1 MIERRSVASYYRP
14 GNYKAPK
21 IPYPALCQTDHIIC
35 IAIAASTIPPSGV
48 HSVACEL
55 CLAACGGTGRQCGCA
70 APAAAA
76 ALLLL
81 SLLFLLPM
89 LGVLQADPTLAA

>member
-1 MIERRSVASYYRP
+1 
-14 GNYKAPK
+14 
-21 IPYPALCQTDHIIC
+21 
-35 IAIAASTIPPSGV
+35 V
-48 HSVACEL
+48 HSVAREL

-81 SLLFLLPM
+81 LLSLLFLLPM
-89 LGVLQADPTLAA
+89 LVVLQADQTLAA